1 MRVLAAFYGTAT
13 GAKMLQAMPKCL
25 RLHVM

>member
-13 GAKMLQAMPKCL
+13 GAKMLQAMPNAL
-25 RLHVM
+25 RFHIM